1 MKKIHI
7 VTVINEM
14 GGISNKAFTKLEDAI
29 AYYEYESNLQQDKYS
44 NGVRHVY
51 LTEDVNVDNN

>member
-7 VTVINEM
+7 VTIINEM

-29 AYYEYESNLQQDKYS
+29 DYYEYESNLRQDKYS
-44 NGVRHVY
+44 NGKRYVY
-51 LTEDVNVDNN
+51 LTENINIK